1 MKVKDIVNEAGF
13 FQGLAKGLLPGAVQN
28 IAGQIKK
35 PAGGPEPTDLELAQQ
50 AYEKF
55 GAAPG
60 KESLGSMG
68 WLTDEQFQKRIN
80 DAKAKAAEK
89 KTIQQKIAKQ
99 TAQAARNAVQQPV
112 EPMTSPVA
120 TAGNIPKGH
129 RIVVQNPQKTAT
141 FYKYPDGRWTDE
153 FGNSMPSAAHG
164 ALEQFADTRGRME
177 QVPGKN
183 ISGFRPKK
191 GRKNE

>member
-1 MKVKDIVNEAGF
+1 MKIKDIINEAGF
-13 FQGLAKGLLPGAVQN
+13 LQGLAGGLLPSSLQN

-35 PAGGPEPTDLELAQQ
+35 PTAGPEPTDLALAQQ

-60 KESLGSMG
+60 KESLGAVG
-68 WLTDEQFQKRIN
+68 WLTDEQFRTRVDAAKEKASQNKR
-80 DAKAKAAEK
+80 AAEK
-89 KTIQQKIAKQ
+89 NAKQ
-99 TAQAARNAVQQPV
+99 TSQSARKVAQQATGPLS
-112 EPMTSPVA
+112 SP
-120 TAGNIPKGH
+120 TASASNIPSGH
-129 RIVVQNPQKTAT
+129 RIAVQNPQKTAT

-164 ALEQFADTRGRME
+164 ALEQFADTAGRME
-177 QVPGKN
+177 QVPAKG

-191 GRKNE
+191 GRRGG